1 MLLDFT
7 SYRCL
12 YNLYLF
18 YIAFPRNFRLNKGEK
33 KMMIGRS
40 NTSSKFKVKLEMRS
54 FCAFNYEMRNA
65 VSYFVD
71 IVSFLSTQNEL
82 KCC

>member
-7 SYRCL
+7 SYRGL

-33 KMMIGRS
+33 KMMVGRS
-40 NTSSKFKVKLEMRS
+40 NMSSKFKVELEMRS
-54 FCAFNYEMRNA
+54 FCAFNYEMGNDI
-65 VSYFVD
+65 SYFVD
-71 IVSFLSTQNEL
+71 VVSFLSTQNKL
-82 KCC
+82 KSC